1 MADEDIVAHTD
12 ILSSPSKR
20 GTRTAARAGR
30 PPIKLSDG
38 RLHRRLSPRKEL
50 IDAVVSVESPEKQ
63 EQAELQLAVESA
75 TEAPRPRKRGRPRK
89 SEQSNVSTVGS
100 TTTPKKPKFDV
111 EVKISAENILPERSR
126 RTRKPVSFEESD
138 QEGDDS
144 EDKDAIIEQSDEES
158 DDAIDAVSDDNDI
171 SFDEPI
177 KQEEPAPPKRKRGRP
192 RKIVETVK
200 SEPRGFGQ
208 GDKSLPDTPRKK
220 STTISADQTFT
231 SPIKKIIM
239 SNLEEYKKQVS
250 FDTLKLSKDFK
261 PTRLP
266 PSFNERRIKQLQ
278 SERTNNSFL
287 DTFEG
292 YMDQKKVLRN
302 KSKNTMAMAPAI
314 TRAEFATVT
323 NLFNKDFQKASKQKL
338 SAIQKG
344 LFPQY
349 WFEASQGFTLLFY
362 GIGSKRE
369 FLEDLAVNYLSRQ
382 LRLSEVY
389 TEQLADP
396 SYTNPYDTAIPCV
409 VVNGYN
415 PTCNY
420 RDVFKDIFEIMFPK
434 ELENVDVKYWGN
446 HCMLQIQKMAEYYR
460 TQPLHT
466 KLIVAVH
473 SLDGPSVRKRDFQL
487 MMSALA
493 LIKQVTIVASV
504 DNIYAPL
511 LWDDSKSQNYN
522 FIYHNVTNYEASAV
536 ESSFQD
542 VMKLGRDDSTT
553 GAEGAKYVLES
564 LTANAKKLYKLLL
577 ETQVSAM
584 QAAAPNGKVVPTR
597 RGVMTLGMDLKKFH
611 DMCTAE
617 FIVSNEVSLRTILK
631 EFTDHKM
638 AVVSKKQG
646 TGSEMIWVPYNYSE
660 MTKLLSTV
668 LAKAD

>member
-1 MADEDIVAHTD
+1 
-12 ILSSPSKR
+12 
-20 GTRTAARAGR
+20 
-30 PPIKLSDG
+30 
-38 RLHRRLSPRKEL
+38 
-50 IDAVVSVESPEKQ
+50 
-63 EQAELQLAVESA
+63 
-75 TEAPRPRKRGRPRK
+75 
-89 SEQSNVSTVGS
+89 
-100 TTTPKKPKFDV
+100 
-111 EVKISAENILPERSR
+111 
-126 RTRKPVSFEESD
+126 
-138 QEGDDS
+138 
-144 EDKDAIIEQSDEES
+144 
-158 DDAIDAVSDDNDI
+158 
-171 SFDEPI
+171 
-177 KQEEPAPPKRKRGRP
+177 
-192 RKIVETVK
+192 
-200 SEPRGFGQ
+200 
-208 GDKSLPDTPRKK
+208 
-220 STTISADQTFT
+220 
-231 SPIKKIIM
+231 
-239 SNLEEYKKQVS
+239 
-250 FDTLKLSKDFK
+250 
-261 PTRLP
+261 
-266 PSFNERRIKQLQ
+266 
-278 SERTNNSFL
+278 
-287 DTFEG
+287 
-292 YMDQKKVLRN
+292 MDQKKVLRN

-338 SAIQKG
+338 SEIQKG

-460 TQPLHT
+460 TQLLHT

-660 MTKLLSTV
+660 MTKLLGTV